1 MNIERRKKILDFHF
15 TPWFERDGRL
25 YADSML
31 ADTSTFEEVIDITDW
46 TLRELYDWLGY

>member
-1 MNIERRKKILDFHF
+1 MNIECKKKILDFHS
-15 TPWFERDGRL
+15 TPWFERYGRL

-31 ADTSTFEEVIDITDW
+31 AGTGLFEEVIDITDW